1 MKKILSLVMVAVM
14 LCASIVGCS
23 SSAPSE
29 EQPASSVSSA
39 APASTPATVVS
50 SGNEAA
56 QATAEILNTGL
67 TPLPLKNEKPVIGW
81 VETRF
86 NHPWRVAQMNQFQQE
101 MERLGVDWDLTIID
115 GNNDPNKQVS
125 DIEDLIAKDC
135 DIILLSPVTSEE
147 LATATKKVRD
157 AGIPMIIVDRYVDGT
172 DWDYAVEVD
181 NTMLGVKMAESI
193 VEDANG
199 AEVEVVCF
207 SLPAGSSAQ
216 IDQDN
221 GFNSVIANHP
231 NIKIV
236 ATYDTKGDRQTAME
250 QAEASLIAYPD
261 AWYYTQADEI
271 AFSIIAA
278 AKLLDKE
285 CGENGV
291 HIYTANHS
299 REALK
304 EVKAGNLMCVVTT
317 PLCAI
322 EACNLVNQILL
333 GEKPPFKEQ
342 NGGEPE
348 IIICESSVITQE
360 NASEFET
367 LVY

>member
-1 MKKILSLVMVAVM
+1 MKRKLSLAM
-14 LCASIVGCS
+14 LLLCMCTAGCS
-23 SSAPSE
+23 TPDPSNSVVPTAFSAPE
-29 EQPASSVSSA
+29 EDK
-39 APASTPATVVS
+39 STEINSKETPDETMS
-50 SGNEAA
+50 TQSTEAVGTEFGPYPIRG
-56 QATAEILNTGL
+56 Q
-67 TPLPLKNEKPVIGW
+67 KPSIGW

-86 NHPWRVAQMNQFQQE
+86 NHPWRVGQMNQFHQE

-125 DIEDLIAKDC
+125 DIEDLIAKGC
-135 DIILLSPVTSEE
+135 DIIMLSPVTSEE

-157 AGIPMIIVDRYVDGT
+157 ARIPMIVVDRYVAGD

-181 NTMLGVKMAESI
+181 NTILGVMMAEQL
-193 VEDANG
+193 VKDANG
-199 AEVEVVCF
+199 AEVEVVTF

-221 GFNSVIANHP
+221 GFASVIANHP

-261 AWYYTQADEI
+261 AWYFTHCDEA
-271 AFSIIAA
+271 AFGIEAA
-278 AKLLDKE
+278 AKLLGKKLGKD
-285 CGENGV
+285 GV

-299 REALK
+299 QEALR
-304 EVKAGNLMCVVTT
+304 EVKSGNLMCVVTT

-322 EACNLVNQILL
+322 EACNLVNQILV
-333 GEKPPFKEQ
+333 GEKAPFKEQ

-348 IIICESSVITQE
+348 IIICESDVITFD
-360 NASEFET
+360 NASEFDD

>member
-1 MKKILSLVMVAVM
+1 MKKILSLVMVVVI

-23 SSAPSE
+23 SSVPSE
-29 EQPASSVSSA
+29 EQPASSVPSA

-157 AGIPMIIVDRYVDGT
+157 AGIPMIIVDRYVAGT

-181 NTMLGVKMAESI
+181 NTMLGVKMAEKI

-261 AWYYTQADEI
+261 AWYYTQADEV
-271 AFSIIAA
+271 AFGIIAA

-291 HIYTANHS
+291 HIYTANHY
-299 REALK
+299 REALE